1 MPYAVQAT
9 EIAHPTG
16 TCQYPTG
23 CGEAPA
29 YRVSLGRRAWDLCS
43 GHARDVRGAVEADA
57 AQRDPSARA
66 DRDRIFAELGLTG
79 DELGLT
85 GELGLLPD

>member
-1 MPYAVQAT
+1 MPYAFQAT
-9 EIAHPTG
+9 EIANPTG

-23 CGEAPA
+23 CREAPA
-29 YRVSLGRRAWDLCS
+29 QRVSLGRRAWDLCQ

-57 AQRDPSARA
+57 AQRDPRARA
-66 DRDRIFAELGLTG
+66 ARDRIFAELGLTA